1 MGWGWSGRIWCRFG
15 VGGALSHSA
24 SCGATRGRIGG
35 SPCGRPGAELVML
48 ARYGSKRASARL
60 QKAAIAASGVRV
72 FFLVWG
78 RPSRGSS
85 ETSQG
90 FEVQSFQSSVHSGTC
105 CPGTCC
111 HWTGDRRMEAAVG
124 VGRSRHRRVEGQC
137 SPTSA
142 GVRRRPEPS
151 LQRGCAIRSR
161 SGPGRTPALSP
172 PAGRLALR
180 VGGQAGTACLDRA
193 ARHVSFIGLEPCPQG
208 TTTCPGGWRR
218 NLAKACA
225 ARGGA
230 AGAVLGRHG
239 GG

>member
-1 MGWGWSGRIWCRFG
+1 
-15 VGGALSHSA
+15 
-24 SCGATRGRIGG
+24 
-35 SPCGRPGAELVML
+35 ML
-48 ARYGSKRASARL
+48 ARYGSKRASARI

-72 FFLVWG
+72 FFFVWG

-111 HWTGDRRMEAAVG
+111 LWTSDRRMEAAAG

-151 LQRGCAIRSR
+151 LQRGCAIRSC

-193 ARHVSFIGLEPCPQG
+193 ARHVSFIGGTVPSGHHNVPRGLAAELCEGVRCP
-208 TTTCPGGWRR
+208 RR
-218 NLAKACA
+218 RR
-225 ARGGA
+225 RGG
-230 AGAVLGRHG
+230 LGSPRRRLG
-239 GG
+239 GDRVRQCA